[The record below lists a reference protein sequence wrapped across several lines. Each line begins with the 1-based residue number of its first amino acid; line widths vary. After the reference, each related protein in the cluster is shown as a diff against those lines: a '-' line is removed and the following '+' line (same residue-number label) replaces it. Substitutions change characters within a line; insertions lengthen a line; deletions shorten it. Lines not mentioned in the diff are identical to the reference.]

1 MIIWKL
7 ITGLAALIFCGT
19 SVVFTVGLWISIPAE
34 QAGQWVAG
42 LTALALELCKFS
54 FAPLGFWLWNNQR
67 FIGGVLLFLFPFLVI
82 ISTAATVGFLES
94 HTTEQ
99 QHASAASSVE
109 YQALQQQLNSYN
121 QRINNING
129 IVADYAATDYR
140 KVAVKTDKRLD
151 ELEAGRD
158 KTLAQLKAVQG
169 TASESAQAAFAG
181 LASLT
186 RTDATKLQ
194 HSAFLAMAIIT
205 DLVGLVALLA
215 FNSALTVKR
224 KTAPLLNE
232 LETVHQTEKETDN
245 ERKPSPEINAI
256 KAAGELMPDQQQLTP
271 EQKQLAR
278 RIAEG
283 EYGEKPVIRN
293 INQQVKG
300 GNNVVKPV
308 FNYLEQVGVLT
319 RTSRGFA
326 LSSAH
331 C

>member
-1 MIIWKL
+1 MIFYWKL
-7 ITGLAALIFCGT
+7 FTGLAALIFCGT

-54 FAPLGFWLWNNQR
+54 FAPLGFWLWGNQR
-67 FIGGVLLFLFPFLVI
+67 FIGGVLLLLFPFLVI

-94 HTTEQ
+94 HTMEQ
-99 QHASAASSVE
+99 QQASAVNSVE
-109 YQALQQQLNSYN
+109 YQALQQQLNSYS

-129 IVADYAATDYR
+129 IVADYAASDYR

-158 KTLAQLKAVQG
+158 KTLAQLKSVQG
-169 TASESAQAAFAG
+169 TTSESAQAAFAG
-181 LASLT
+181 LANLT
-186 RTDATKLQ
+186 RTDADKLQ
-194 HSAFLAMAIIT
+194 HSAFLALAIIT

-224 KTAPLLNE
+224 ETASLLNE
-232 LETVHQTEKETDN
+232 QAPVQQTERESNKEN
-245 ERKPSPEINAI
+245 KQPS
-256 KAAGELMPDQQQLTP
+256 KANNIELTEEQQQL
-271 EQKQLAR
+271 AR
-278 RIAEG
+278 CIAEG
-283 EYGEKPVIRN
+283 KYGEKPVMRN
-293 INQQVKG
+293 INQEVKG

-308 FNYLEQVGVLT
+308 FNYLEQIGVLL

-326 LSSAH
+326 LRAAQ
-331 C
+331 